1 MIFTC
6 NNQLLFADLMATAMC
21 YADWSSDIY
30 VKISTFGSA
39 FYLEPNL
46 ITWWSRKQ
54 QVTARPGTE
63 TDHCSIDL
71 S

>member
-6 NNQLLFADLMATAMC
+6 NQLLFADLMVTAMC
-21 YADWSSDIY
+21 DADWSSDIY
-30 VKISTFGSA
+30 VKRSTFGSA
-39 FYLEPNL
+39 IYLEPNL

-54 QVTARPGTE
+54 QVIARPGTE
-63 TDHCSIDL
+63 ANYCSIDL